1 MAKTPSDKDTIR
13 KIWLAGIG
21 AYGRAVTEA
30 KGAVDTLAGK
40 GSDVFDELVQKG
52 EMLESVGKYKAS
64 ELVGKGKAAVED
76 ITPGFEIDDRIAK
89 MRARLSGAAEKQ
101 DDRLSARVDQLEA
114 KLDAILDRLDIGD
127 AAPKKTAS
135 NKPTAKKK
143 APARTAKPASKKKM
157 TTQKTLPKS
166 SATKKATAKK
176 KPAAK
181 KQATKKPTTRKPKP
195 KS

>member
-30 KGAVDTLAGK
+30 KGAVDSLAGK

-52 EMLESVGKYKAS
+52 EMIETVGKYKAS

-76 ITPGFEIDDRIAK
+76 ITPDFDIDERIAK
-89 MRARLSGAAEKQ
+89 MRARLSGAAETR
-101 DDRLSARVDQLEA
+101 DERLSARVDQLEA
-114 KLDAILDRLDIGD
+114 KLDAILEKLDVGD
-127 AAPKKTAS
+127 AAPKK
-135 NKPTAKKK
+135 K
-143 APARTAKPASKKKM
+143 APAKRKPAAKAKM
-157 TTQKTLPKS
+157 ATQKT
-166 SATKKATAKK
+166 AAK

-181 KQATKKPTTRKPKP
+181 KPVSKK
-195 KS
+195 